1 MFDQM
6 RAFGAI
12 ASLMKDRQKLTD
24 AAVRVRETL
33 EASSVV
39 GTAGG
44 GAVLVTMSGAMK
56 VVGVHVEPALA
67 GAFSAD
73 ARSRELA
80 QQLIAEA
87 TNDALTQA
95 QALVREIMGQEA
107 KLLGLP
113 EELASQIGGPFSS
126 ALGL

>member
-1 MFDQM
+1 
-6 RAFGAI
+6 
-12 ASLMKDRQKLTD
+12 
-24 AAVRVRETL
+24 
-33 EASSVV
+33 
-39 GTAGG
+39 
-44 GAVLVTMSGAMK
+44 MK
-56 VVGVHVEPALA
+56 VVGVHVEPAAA